1 MIRLAIIVPA
11 LNEAGNIR
19 RLVERIPHD
28 AAHSLEIIV
37 VDNGSTDGTGAEA
50 QAAGAKVIHEPRRGY
65 GYACTAGVNAAQK
78 ADVIIFLDADGSFD
92 PGQIPL
98 LLAPIVDGRVDLV
111 LGTRMK
117 GGLLPGAMPWH
128 QYVGNRMVAGLIRLL
143 HHVQISDLGPFRAIR
158 VPLLETLNIRERTF
172 GYPTEIIVKAAQHH
186 ARVVEVPVS
195 YGKRWSGKSKVS
207 GTIRGTLLATYCI
220 FRITF
225 HWEIQKRD

>member
-1 MIRLAIIVPA
+1 

-19 RLVERIPHD
+19 RLVERIPQD
-28 AAHSLEIIV
+28 AADSVEAIV

-50 QAAGAKVIHEPRRGY
+50 QAAGARVIVEPRRGY
-65 GYACTAGVNAAQK
+65 GYACAAGVNAAQTPD
-78 ADVIIFLDADGSFD
+78 AIVFLDADGSFD

-98 LLAPIVDGRVDLV
+98 LTAPIVEGKADLV

-128 QYVGNRMVAGLIRLL
+128 QYIGNRLVAGIIRLL
-143 HHVQISDLGPFRAIR
+143 HRVPISDLGPFRA
-158 VPLLETLNIRERTF
+158 VSYPLLESLNLRERTF
-172 GYPTEIIVKAAQHH
+172 GYPTEIIVKAAQQH
-186 ARVVEVPVS
+186 ARMVELPVT

-220 FRITF
+220 LRITF
-225 HWEIQKRD
+225 YRDIQSGQ